1 MRILIFS
8 IQTALKS
15 IWHEKWINLLTILS
29 ISVSLLIL
37 SAFVTVTLNVDETL
51 KRWSKS
57 FGLVVYLDL
66 DTSAEKEDYLK
77 ELFRKDPDVLEV
89 TYISREQALTELR
102 GLLGTDAPVIE
113 ELGENPLPTSFELK
127 LTQELLDPERVRT
140 KAEQIRAIAGVTDV
154 QYGEKWLSS
163 LNTVS
168 SIMKAGATFLG
179 GAIFLAVIFITYNTI
194 KIFFYRRKEEI
205 ETLKLL
211 GATRTFIRLPFLL
224 EGLFIGLFGGAFGS
238 LALFGTEAFIAM
250 KGVRFLS
257 AMYTVSIALPLG
269 MYWYIPLAGAVMSFI
284 GSLIA
289 VGKIKY

>member
-1 MRILIFS
+1 MRIFIFS
-8 IQTALKS
+8 LQTALKS

-57 FGLVVYLDL
+57 FGLVVYLAL
-66 DTSAEKEDYLK
+66 DTSTDKEHSLK
-77 ELFRKDPDVLEV
+77 ELFQKDPDVLEV
-89 TYISREQALTELR
+89 TYISKDQALTELR
-102 GLLGTDAPVIE
+102 GLLGSDAPLIE

-127 LTQELLDPERVRT
+127 LRQELLEPEYVRT
-140 KAEQIRAIAGVTDV
+140 KAEQIKAMSGVTDV

-163 LNTVS
+163 LHTVS
-168 SIMKAGATFLG
+168 NIMKAGATFLG
-179 GAIFLAVIFITYNTI
+179 GAIFIAVIFITYNTI

-211 GATRTFIRLPFLL
+211 GATRTFIRMPFLL
-224 EGLFIGLFGGAFGS
+224 EGLFIGLLGGAVGS

-257 AMYTVSIALPLG
+257 AMYTVSLSLPLG
-269 MYWYIPLAGAVMSFI
+269 LYWYIPPAGAVMSLI

-289 VGKIKY
+289 VGKIRY